1 MQGYRATKAILKW
14 KINDE
19 TPNTSR
25 MRAKHPTTP
34 RKNHT
39 DNLPSPPWWWGIGR
53 ACRHGTAAAWGRG
66 ISGRA
71 AVCSS
76 PSSWYPVFGLRLLAR
91 SWELGKRSVRL
102 VEHETTPLFSYF
114 SVFGRHS
121 AANARLLPRRVRGAR
136 KKIELRSRI
145 EPHWAMEQHTYT
157 PIRTAAL
164 AWRLGR
170 GGAAGGDVTARSPV
184 VCVWR
189 GSRRACATE
198 PQPQSRA
205 LKTKKHI
212 RRAKPRAASSEGAPR
227 SGSLRAARVV
237 SRSARVLAPARGAR
251 ATRRRAGGAKE
262 RRGRGAADGTRE
274 EEEEERTAAAR
285 DVPAELRR

>member
-1 MQGYRATKAILKW
+1 MNTKKRPFFPISLFLPPLGRERASFAA
-14 KINDE
+14 
-19 TPNTSR
+19 SR
-25 MRAKHPTTP
+25 
-34 RKNHT
+34 
-39 DNLPSPPWWWGIGR
+39 
-53 ACRHGTAAAWGRG
+53 
-66 ISGRA
+66 
-71 AVCSS
+71 
-76 PSSWYPVFGLRLLAR
+76 
-91 SWELGKRSVRL
+91 ERSV
-102 VEHETTPLFSYF
+102 EE
-114 SVFGRHS
+114 
-121 AANARLLPRRVRGAR
+121 
-136 KKIELRSRI
+136 IELRSRT
-145 EPHWAMEQHTYT
+145 EPHWAMKQHTDT

-205 LKTKKHI
+205 FKTKKHI
-212 RRAKPRAASSEGAPR
+212 RRAKSRAASSEGAPR

>member
-1 MQGYRATKAILKW
+1 MPTRPGRGRVQGYRATKAILKW
-14 KINDE
+14 KMNDE

-102 VEHETTPLFSYF
+102 VEHETTPLFPISRF
-114 SVFGRHS
+114 FAATRPRTRVFC
-121 AANARLLPRRVRGAR
+121 RVALERGAW
-136 KKIELRSRI
+136 KKSNYEA
-145 EPHWAMEQHTYT
+145 EPNSTG
-157 PIRTAAL
+157 P
-164 AWRLGR
+164 
-170 GGAAGGDVTARSPV
+170 
-184 VCVWR
+184 
-189 GSRRACATE
+189 
-198 PQPQSRA
+198 
-205 LKTKKHI
+205 
-212 RRAKPRAASSEGAPR
+212 
-227 SGSLRAARVV
+227 
-237 SRSARVLAPARGAR
+237 
-251 ATRRRAGGAKE
+251 
-262 RRGRGAADGTRE
+262 
-274 EEEEERTAAAR
+274 
-285 DVPAELRR
+285 